1 MILLDTF
8 TGIGGFSLAFKEVFP
23 EGKIIGYSEIDKYA
37 SKVYEKHFPGVKA
50 LGDIT
55 AIRERELP
63 EFDILTFGFP
73 CQDLSI
79 AGKRAGFQ
87 GKRSILFFE
96 AIRIINA
103 VRPKYFIFENVKGLF
118 SSHGGRDFTAIL
130 RSIADIGYDGQWQLL
145 NTKWFLPQNRERIY
159 FVGHLRGEPRPEI
172 FPITENDFINN
183 EKAIWETENIAG
195 CINTK
200 NNSPNWQFD
209 ASTTLISNS
218 AKTRKWEIRK
228 NNIITPL
235 RANSGAGHNN
245 LVQIGTIGK
254 DSEATRIY
262 DSEGISRTIKN
273 GGGLGAKTGLYMV
286 QRPRGFNKGGQRKLP
301 CLTDNN
307 YHQNNFLGGIRRL
320 TPMEC
325 ERLQGFPDRWTEGI
339 SDTQRYKCLG
349 NAISVPVAVE
359 IFKKLKQS
367 IDLKNKLT

>member
-118 SSHGGRDFTAIL
+118 SSHGGRDFTTIL
-130 RSIADIGYDGQWQLL
+130 RAITDIGYDGQWQLL

-172 FPITENDFINN
+172 FPITESDFINN

-218 AKTRKWEIRK
+218 AKTRKWEVRK
-228 NNIITPL
+228 NNIVTPL

>member
-172 FPITENDFINN
+172 FPITESDFINN
-183 EKAIWETENIAG
+183 EKAIWETQNIAG

-200 NNSPNWQFD
+200 NNSPN
-209 ASTTLISNS
+209 
-218 AKTRKWEIRK
+218 
-228 NNIITPL
+228 
-235 RANSGAGHNN
+235 
-245 LVQIGTIGK
+245 
-254 DSEATRIY
+254 
-262 DSEGISRTIKN
+262 
-273 GGGLGAKTGLYMV
+273 
-286 QRPRGFNKGGQRKLP
+286 
-301 CLTDNN
+301 
-307 YHQNNFLGGIRRL
+307 
-320 TPMEC
+320 
-325 ERLQGFPDRWTEGI
+325 
-339 SDTQRYKCLG
+339 
-349 NAISVPVAVE
+349 
-359 IFKKLKQS
+359 
-367 IDLKNKLT
+367 

>member
-1 MILLDTF
+1 M
-8 TGIGGFSLAFKEVFP
+8 
-23 EGKIIGYSEIDKYA
+23 
-37 SKVYEKHFPGVKA
+37 
-50 LGDIT
+50 
-55 AIRERELP
+55 
-63 EFDILTFGFP
+63 
-73 CQDLSI
+73 
-79 AGKRAGFQ
+79 
-87 GKRSILFFE
+87 
-96 AIRIINA
+96 
-103 VRPKYFIFENVKGLF
+103 
-118 SSHGGRDFTAIL
+118 
-130 RSIADIGYDGQWQLL
+130 L

-200 NNSPNWQFD
+200 NNSPNWQFGT
-209 ASTTLISNS
+209 STTLITGNNGKVQTPNICNSIDSNYHKGIDNHGS
-218 AKTRKWEIRK
+218 RT
-228 NNIITPL
+228 
-235 RANSGAGHNN
+235 
-245 LVQIGTIGK
+245 LVQIGTLGK
-254 DSEATRIY
+254 DSEATRVY
-262 DSEGISRTIKN
+262 DPEGISRTIKN

-339 SDTQRYKCLG
+339 RDTQRYKCLG

-359 IFKKLKQS
+359 IFKKLKYLFCYR
-367 IDLKNKLT
+367 DWETKKLF